1 VNDSFP
7 NALKTIKNVRKE
19 YNSPWHIVLGSM
31 DMVLFC
37 VLANLS
43 LWMELNLKANPNA
56 LLSPYLF
63 NFCNDSC
70 RWRGAK
76 VKETAHNM
84 MNKIVGMAE
93 DFNAGS
99 TTNGGIDS
107 LGSHSIRKFVATHA
121 ANQDVANT
129 HHQDTCGQWKSM
141 ARVSDVDVDTEL
153 PFPNVKVA
161 QKLLCIGGTCYY
173 LFSEQLTNKNDVDTG
188 LSTITMLKTFILS
201 KQCCPKTF
209 SQYCS
214 IGAWRSPCL
223 ANLLS

>member
-1 VNDSFP
+1 M
-7 NALKTIKNVRKE
+7 
-19 YNSPWHIVLGSM
+19 GSM
-31 DMVLFC
+31 DTAFC
-37 VLANLS
+37 VLASLS

-121 ANQDVANT
+121 RKSGCTKDDWDV
-129 HHQDTCGQWKSM
+129 CGRWKSKAHM
-141 ARVSDVDVDTEL
+141 SDIYKDTEL
-153 PFPNVKVA
+153 PYPNAKM
-161 QKLLCIGGTCYY
+161 QKSYVVEALVTTYH
-173 LFSEQLTNKNDVDTG
+173 SRRSSLTMMWMQDY
-188 LSTITMLKTFILS
+188 
-201 KQCCPKTF
+201 Q
-209 SQYCS
+209 
-214 IGAWRSPCL
+214 
-223 ANLLS
+223 